1 MIPSPL
7 LLFQGPFYSGGVG
20 KVFGLPCPFSF
31 FLSFF
36 VDLVGMHG
44 FHVSAKVQV
53 IICENL
59 QNQNLQNLQISYKI
73 PCNNIIR
80 APLAY

>member
-1 MIPSPL
+1 MP
-7 LLFQGPFYSGGVG
+7 V
-20 KVFGLPCPFSF
+20 F
-31 FLSFF
+31 FLSFFFVF

-59 QNQNLQNLQISYKI
+59 QNQNLQISYKI